1 MTTFFLKSFRQVK
14 KVIIAVVG
22 FSVLAI
28 GLVMIVLPGPAFIVI
43 PVALGIIATEFVWTK
58 NLIQKVR
65 SKIPKQVKSKEDTA
79 VVLKPTEK
87 EEEYYDMMVFKGKKK
102 IEEEKHKKLFEEEK
116 TKRTSFFE
124 MLQIR
129 RSK

>member
-1 MTTFFLKSFRQVK
+1 MSKYSSSFL
-14 KVIIAVVG
+14 VG
-22 FSVLAI
+22 FNTTAVSS
-28 GLVMIVLPGPAFIVI
+28 FDFTCF
-43 PVALGIIATEFVWTK
+43 GILLLIFWIKFFVWTK
-58 NLIQKVR
+58 KLIQKVR
-65 SKIPKQVKSKEDTA
+65 IKIPKQVKSKEDTA